1 MTKILAITGGVGG
14 AKLALG
20 LSKILTPDELL
31 FLVNTGDDFQHLG
44 LEISPDLD
52 SLLYALSGKNNPELG
67 WGRANETWA
76 CISELEELGADSWFR
91 LGDRDLALHLVRTQ
105 MLNQGATLQNVA
117 DRLSE
122 SLGIDHRIA
131 PMSNDKISTTVNTPN
146 GKLAFQ
152 EYFVRE
158 QCEPAV
164 IDFDFEG
171 IDNSKP
177 NPVVMSW
184 LDECDGIII
193 CPSNPYV
200 SVDTILSVPKYRDA
214 FQSKPVIAV
223 SPIVGGLAIKGPAA
237 KMMTELGVP
246 PTPIAVAKHYG
257 SLLSGFVLDQTDH
270 EQAKDIP
277 IPSIVTQTIMLTLQ
291 DRIGLAEQCVRFL
304 EELT

>member
-20 LSKILTPDELL
+20 LSKILNPDELL

-117 DRLSE
+117 DRLSK

-171 IDNSKP
+171 IEKSTP

>member
-52 SLLYALSGKNNPELG
+52 SLLYALSGKINPELG

-171 IDNSKP
+171 IEKSTP

-304 EELT
+304 EELI

>member
-20 LSKILTPDELL
+20 LSKILNPDELL

-67 WGRANETWA
+67 WGRANETWV

-105 MLNQGATLQNVA
+105 MLSQGATLQNVA
-117 DRLSE
+117 DRLCE

-171 IDNSKP
+171 IENSKP

-184 LDECDGIII
+184 LDECNGIII

-237 KMMTELGVP
+237 KMMKELGVP

-277 IPSIVTQTIMLTLQ
+277 IPSIVTQTIMLTLE
-291 DRIGLAEQCVRFL
+291 DRIELAEQCVRFL
-304 EELT
+304 EEIT

>member
-105 MLNQGATLQNVA
+105 MLSQGATLQNVA
-117 DRLSE
+117 DRLCE

-171 IDNSKP
+171 IENSKP

-184 LDECDGIII
+184 LDECNGIII

-237 KMMTELGVP
+237 KMMKELGVP

-270 EQAKDIP
+270 EQAKDIA

>member
-1 MTKILAITGGVGG
+1 MIKILAITGGVGG

-20 LSKILTPDELL
+20 LSKILNPDELL

-105 MLNQGATLQNVA
+105 MLSQGATLQNVA
-117 DRLSE
+117 DRLCE

-171 IDNSKP
+171 IENSKP

-237 KMMTELGVP
+237 KMMKELGVP

-257 SLLSGFVLDQTDH
+257 SLLSGFVLDQTDN
-270 EQAKDIP
+270 EQAKDIA

-304 EELT
+304 EELI

>member
-131 PMSNDKISTTVNTPN
+131 PMSNDKISTTVNTPD

-171 IDNSKP
+171 IEKSTP

-270 EQAKDIP
+270 EQAKDIA

>member
-1 MTKILAITGGVGG
+1 MAKILAITGGVGG

-20 LSKILTPDELL
+20 LSKILSPDELL

-67 WGRANETWA
+67 WGRADETWA

-105 MLNQGATLQNVA
+105 MLNQGATLQKVA
-117 DRLSE
+117 DRLSK

-131 PMSNDKISTTVNTPN
+131 PMSNDKISTTVKTPN

-171 IDNSKP
+171 IENSKP

-184 LDECDGIII
+184 LDECHGIII

-237 KMMTELGVP
+237 KMMKELGVP

-291 DRIGLAEQCVRFL
+291 DRIALAEQCVRFL
-304 EELT
+304 EEMT

>member
-20 LSKILTPDELL
+20 LSKILNPDELL

-105 MLNQGATLQNVA
+105 MLSQGATLQNVA

-131 PMSNDKISTTVNTPN
+131 PMSNDKISTTVNTPD

-171 IDNSKP
+171 IEKSTP

-291 DRIGLAEQCVRFL
+291 DRIALAEQCVRFL
-304 EELT
+304 EEIT

>member
-117 DRLSE
+117 DRLCE

-171 IDNSKP
+171 IEKSTP

-200 SVDTILSVPKYRDA
+200 SVDTILSVPKYRDT

-291 DRIGLAEQCVRFL
+291 DRIALAEQCVRFL
-304 EELT
+304 EEMT

>member
-105 MLNQGATLQNVA
+105 MLSQGATLQNVA
-117 DRLSE
+117 DRLCE

-171 IDNSKP
+171 IENSKP

-237 KMMTELGVP
+237 KMMKELGVP

-270 EQAKDIP
+270 EQAKDIA

-304 EELT
+304 EELI

>member
-20 LSKILTPDELL
+20 LSKILNPDELL

-171 IDNSKP
+171 IEKSTP

-214 FQSKPVIAV
+214 FQLKPVIAV

>member
-105 MLNQGATLQNVA
+105 MLSQGATLQNVA
-117 DRLSE
+117 DRLCE

-171 IDNSKP
+171 IENSKP

-237 KMMTELGVP
+237 KMMKELGVP

-257 SLLSGFVLDQTDH
+257 SLLSGFVLDQTDN
-270 EQAKDIP
+270 EQAKDIA

-291 DRIGLAEQCVRFL
+291 DRIELAEQCVRFL

>member
-20 LSKILTPDELL
+20 LSKILNPDELL

-52 SLLYALSGKNNPELG
+52 SLLYALSEKNNPELG
-67 WGRANETWA
+67 WGRANESWA

-171 IDNSKP
+171 IEKSTP

-291 DRIGLAEQCVRFL
+291 DRIELAEQCVGFL

>member
-67 WGRANETWA
+67 WGRANETWT

-105 MLNQGATLQNVA
+105 MLSQGATLQNVA
-117 DRLSE
+117 DRLCE

-171 IDNSKP
+171 IEKSTP

>member
-20 LSKILTPDELL
+20 LSKILNPDELL

-164 IDFDFEG
+164 IDFDFKG
-171 IDNSKP
+171 IEKSTP

-246 PTPIAVAKHYG
+246 PTPIAVANHYG

-270 EQAKDIP
+270 EQAKDIA

>member
-20 LSKILTPDELL
+20 LSKILNPDELL

-76 CISELEELGADSWFR
+76 CISELGELGADSWFR

-105 MLNQGATLQNVA
+105 MLNQGATLQKVA

-171 IDNSKP
+171 IEKSTP

-291 DRIGLAEQCVRFL
+291 DRIALAEQCVRFL
-304 EELT
+304 EEMT

>member
-20 LSKILTPDELL
+20 LSKILNPDELL

-164 IDFDFEG
+164 IDFHFEG
-171 IDNSKP
+171 IEKSTP

>member
-20 LSKILTPDELL
+20 LSKILNPDELL

-171 IDNSKP
+171 IEKSTP

>member
-105 MLNQGATLQNVA
+105 MLSQGATLQNVA
-117 DRLSE
+117 DRLCE

-171 IDNSKP
+171 IEKSTP

-237 KMMTELGVP
+237 KMMKELGVP

-257 SLLSGFVLDQTDH
+257 SLLSGFVLDQTDN
-270 EQAKDIP
+270 EQAKDIA

-304 EELT
+304 EELI

>member
-20 LSKILTPDELL
+20 LSKILNPDELL

-67 WGRANETWA
+67 WGRANETWD

-171 IDNSKP
+171 IENSKP

-237 KMMTELGVP
+237 KMMKELGVP

>member
-20 LSKILTPDELL
+20 LSKILNPDELL

-171 IDNSKP
+171 IEKSTP
-177 NPVVMSW
+177 NPVVMSR

-291 DRIGLAEQCVRFL
+291 DRVALAEQCVRFL
-304 EELT
+304 EEMT

>member
-171 IDNSKP
+171 IENSKP

-270 EQAKDIP
+270 EQAKDIA

>member
-20 LSKILTPDELL
+20 LSKILNPDELL

-122 SLGIDHRIA
+122 SLRIDHRIA

-171 IDNSKP
+171 IEKSTP

-270 EQAKDIP
+270 EQAKDIA

>member
-20 LSKILTPDELL
+20 LSKILTPGELL

-171 IDNSKP
+171 IEKSTP

-277 IPSIVTQTIMLTLQ
+277 IPSIVTQTIMLTLR

-304 EELT
+304 EEIT

>member
-1 MTKILAITGGVGG
+1 MTRILAITGGVGG

-67 WGRANETWA
+67 WGRAGETWA

-105 MLNQGATLQNVA
+105 MLNQGATLQKVA
-117 DRLSE
+117 DRLSK

-171 IDNSKP
+171 IENSTP

-237 KMMTELGVP
+237 KMMKELGVP

-291 DRIGLAEQCVRFL
+291 DRIALAAQCVRFL
-304 EELT
+304 EEMT

>member
-20 LSKILTPDELL
+20 LSKILNPDELL

-171 IDNSKP
+171 IEKSTP

-304 EELT
+304 EEMT

>member
-1 MTKILAITGGVGG
+1 MIKILAITGGVGG

-20 LSKILTPDELL
+20 LSKILNPDELL

-171 IDNSKP
+171 IEKSTP

-291 DRIGLAEQCVRFL
+291 DRIALAEQCVRFL
-304 EELT
+304 EEIT

>member
-105 MLNQGATLQNVA
+105 MLSQGATLQNVA
-117 DRLSE
+117 DRLCE

-171 IDNSKP
+171 IENSKP

-237 KMMTELGVP
+237 KMMKELGVP

-257 SLLSGFVLDQTDH
+257 SLLSGFVLDQTDN
-270 EQAKDIP
+270 EQAKDIA

>member
-171 IDNSKP
+171 IEKSTP

-304 EELT
+304 EEIT

>member
-1 MTKILAITGGVGG
+1 MAKILAITGGVGG

-67 WGRANETWA
+67 WGRADETWA

-105 MLNQGATLQNVA
+105 MLNQGATLQKVA
-117 DRLSE
+117 DRLRK
-122 SLGIDHRIA
+122 SLGIDHRVA

-171 IDNSKP
+171 IENSNP
-177 NPVVMSW
+177 NTVVMSW
-184 LDECDGIII
+184 LNECDGIII

-237 KMMTELGVP
+237 KMMKELGVP

-291 DRIGLAEQCVRFL
+291 DRVALAEQCVRFL
-304 EELT
+304 EEIT

>member
-1 MTKILAITGGVGG
+1 MIKILAITGGVGG

-20 LSKILTPDELL
+20 LSKILNPDELL

-171 IDNSKP
+171 IENSKP

-237 KMMTELGVP
+237 KMMKELGVP

-277 IPSIVTQTIMLTLQ
+277 IPSIVTQTIMLTLR

-304 EELT
+304 EEIT

>member
-171 IDNSKP
+171 IEKSTP

-291 DRIGLAEQCVRFL
+291 HRIALAEQCVRFL
-304 EELT
+304 EEIT

>member
-20 LSKILTPDELL
+20 LSKILNPDELL

-171 IDNSKP
+171 IEKSTP

-304 EELT
+304 EEIT